1 MVAKMS
7 HTHTSQ
13 PYSAAD
19 FELYR
24 DLVEMSQDLIWQ
36 CDTDGRYN
44 YLNPAWE
51 QTLGYPLNELLGKR
65 FSDFQPPEYASRDL
79 AEFKKLLAG
88 DTLCGLHT
96 IHIAKDGSFRYLIFQ
111 AKHAL
116 DAQGHIVGIRGT
128 AHDNTDR
135 HLAEFALK
143 ETESKFRALFE
154 KGPIGVA
161 FHEMVYD
168 ETGKPIDYRFL
179 DSNQSYQ
186 DLTGVAPGRRLVTE
200 AFPGIEKDPF
210 DWIGTFGRVAQT
222 GEEIRFEQ
230 YLAAN
235 NRWYDCVG
243 YQYQPDHF
251 VAAFIEITH
260 RKQAEAELRDT
271 QSILAEFV
279 KNSPIYAFIKDVSP
293 TESRVLMAS
302 DNYQNMI
309 GISGSAMKGKSMGE
323 LFPPGLAASITQ
335 DDWQVASNGTILS
348 VDEDLNG
355 RHYTSIKFPIHRSN
369 KVLLAGYTIDIT
381 ERVQAEEKLR
391 ESESKLSA
399 LFTAMTEVVIL
410 NELVF
415 DPHGI
420 AINYRIKDCNRAFTL
435 ATGIP
440 KDQVI
445 GKLATE
451 VYAMDTPPHLDE
463 LARVAATGV
472 PYEYT
477 DHIEHADK
485 YFTVSVVATLPNQF
499 ATIATDVS
507 GIHQIQEALHAKNK
521 ELENYLYVASH
532 DLRSP
537 LINILG
543 FSQRLQ
549 SQFQEIQQWFATLPQ
564 DQSPQPSIEELIH
577 VAVPKSFKFI
587 LSSVQK
593 MDYLING
600 LLQISRTGRMEMNI
614 ETVDMDRL
622 MDSVIGAHSFQI
634 AEAEAT
640 IACSPLACCN
650 GDQNQ
655 LNQLFSNL
663 LGNAIKYRDKQRP
676 LHIRI
681 YSAEEPN
688 WVRYA
693 IQDNGIGIDS
703 RHLEKIWDIFYRV
716 DPSQSETGDGL
727 GLSIIKRIA
736 DKHRGKVW
744 VESKVGIGSTFYV
757 ELQKSPPCT
766 GEGTRNIWKS

>member
-1 MVAKMS
+1 MS
-7 HTHTSQ
+7 PQ
-13 PYSAAD
+13 PTPSPHSDAD

-36 CDTDGRYN
+36 CDAEGCYN

-51 QTLGYPLNELLGKR
+51 ATLGYPLSELLGKC
-65 FSDFQPPEYASRDL
+65 FSDFQPPEYATRDQ
-79 AEFKKLLAG
+79 AVFAKLLAG
-88 DTLCGLHT
+88 NTLSDFHT

-111 AKHAL
+111 AKHVL
-116 DAQGHIVGIRGT
+116 DSQGNIVGTRGT

-135 HLAEFALK
+135 HHTEFALK
-143 ETESKFRALFE
+143 ETECKFRALFE

-168 ETGKPIDYRFL
+168 ESGKPIDYRFL

-186 DLTGVAPGRRLVTE
+186 DLTGVNPGNRLVTE

-210 DWIGTFGRVAQT
+210 DWIGTFGRVAKT

-230 YLAAN
+230 YLEAN

-243 YQYQPDHF
+243 YQYQPDRF

-260 RKQAEAELRDT
+260 RKQAEAELQDT
-271 QSILAEFV
+271 QSILAEFIR
-279 KNSPIYAFIKDVSP
+279 NSPIYAYIKEVTP

-323 LFPPGLAASITQ
+323 LFPPELAASITR
-335 DDWQVASNGTILS
+335 DDWMVASNGTILN
-348 VDEDLNG
+348 VDEDLNDH
-355 RHYTSIKFPIHRSN
+355 HYTSIKFPIPRAN
-369 KVLLAGYTIDIT
+369 KVLLAGFTMDIT

-399 LFTAMTEVVIL
+399 LFTSMTEVVIL
-410 NELVF
+410 HELVL

-420 AINYRIKDCNRAFTL
+420 AINYRIKDCNNAFTTT
-435 ATGIP
+435 TGIP
-440 KDQVI
+440 KESAI

-451 VYAMDTPPHLDE
+451 VYATDTPPYLAE

-472 PYEYT
+472 PYEYST
-477 DHIEHADK
+477 HIEHTDK
-485 YFTVSVVATLPNQF
+485 HFTVSVVATLPNQF

-507 GIHQIQEALHAKNK
+507 RIHEIQEALHAKNK
-521 ELENYLYVASH
+521 ELENYLYVTSH

-537 LINILG
+537 LINIQG

-549 SQFQEIQQWFATLPQ
+549 SQCQEIQQRFAAIPLDKIHQAP
-564 DQSPQPSIEELIH
+564 IEELIH
-577 VAVPKSFKFI
+577 VAIPKSFKFI
-587 LSSVQK
+587 LSSVHK
-593 MDYLING
+593 MDSLING

-622 MDSVIGAHSFQI
+622 INAVVEAHSFQI
-634 AEAEAT
+634 AEAEVT
-640 IACSPLACCN
+640 ITSNPLSCCN
-650 GDQNQ
+650 GDLNL

-676 LHIRI
+676 LHIEI
-681 YSAEEPN
+681 SSTEEPN
-688 WVRYA
+688 GVRYA
-693 IQDNGIGIDS
+693 IQDNGIGIDT

-744 VESKVGIGSTFYV
+744 VESTVGIGSTFYV
-757 ELQKSPPCT
+757 ELPKSPLCASAS
-766 GEGTRNIWKS
+766 EGARNVWKS